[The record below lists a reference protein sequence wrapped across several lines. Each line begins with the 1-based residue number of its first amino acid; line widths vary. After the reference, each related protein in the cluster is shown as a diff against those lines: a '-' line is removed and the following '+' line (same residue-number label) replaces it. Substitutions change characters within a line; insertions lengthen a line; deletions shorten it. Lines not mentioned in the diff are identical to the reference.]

1 MKQDEAGTVMD
12 LSYPPQHELLTHPS
26 EQQIPLTQ
34 GRAKAS
40 TTNGRQSHA
49 KSGYSTLGL
58 TWLDQERKSV

>member
-1 MKQDEAGTVMD
+1 MKQDEAGTFMD

-40 TTNGRQSHA
+40 TTNGKRGKVMQSQGTVPWA
-49 KSGYSTLGL
+49 
-58 TWLDQERKSV
+58 